1 MAKEIYYSMDRTKFI
16 VEKIIDWWTETTY
29 IWEALYQK
37 DKLQPEMWYIWPDD
51 TAKEIRRIKK
61 IIEDSQWN
69 MEVFYP
75 EGDDSKRFVR
85 DDRYSL
91 NYV

>member
-29 IWEALYQK
+29 IWEALYSRN
-37 DKLQPEMWYIWPDD
+37 KLQPEQWYIWPDD

>member
-37 DKLQPEMWYIWPDD
+37 DKLQPDMWYIWPDD

>member
-16 VEKIIDWWTETTY
+16 VEKIREWDFEITY

-37 DKLQPEMWYIWPDD
+37 DKLQPDMWYIWPED

-61 IIEDSQWN
+61 IVEDVNWN

-75 EGDDSKRFVR
+75 QGDDSKRFKR
-85 DDRYSL
+85 DERYDLS
-91 NYV
+91 YI